1 MEQENVMT
9 QTTGRD
15 IFGIRDEGDGWCV
28 ISINSEEY
36 RSDYSHATSALEK
49 MIKKLQKWETR
60 ESS

>member
-1 MEQENVMT
+1 MT